1 MLSTFFR
8 HWLLSFQGIPKGA
21 WLLSAVNLINRCG
34 SMVLVFLS
42 VYLTTHLGFNIKEAG
57 YVMTCFG
64 IGALVGMWLGGIA
77 TDRFGYYPIQLGSL
91 ALNGLLLIGMVWVK
105 EFWTLCLTVFT
116 LSLVAEMFRPANQVA
131 IAYYSTVETRTRAIS
146 LQRMAFNLGFT
157 LAPAL
162 GGILAGKMGWE
173 WLFWAD
179 GITCLLSAVALR
191 LLLKPGK
198 VAKAESEV
206 TRKTTPV
213 IGDSP
218 YRDRPFI
225 AFTLLTFLGAMVFMQ
240 LIWTV
245 PVFFK
250 DSYQWN
256 ESSIGWAMALNGA
269 IVFLIEMPFI
279 FFAEGK
285 KTMLNL
291 VRWGILAYAISYLVF
306 LLPIGALVATCLYM
320 LFISIGEILVMPF
333 SSNLVY
339 RRAGERPNKG
349 QYLAMFGLSYSVAN
363 ILAPL
368 LGTQLI
374 AAWGYPALWT
384 SAIALA
390 FVTLGGFYWLE
401 KRLPSWT

>member
-1 MLSTFFR
+1 MLSTFFQ

-42 VYLTTHLGFNIKEAG
+42 VYLTTHLGFHIKDAG

-64 IGALVGMWLGGIA
+64 IGALLGMWLGGLA
-77 TDRFGYYPIQLGSL
+77 TDRFGYYPIQLASL
-91 ALNGLLLIGMVWVK
+91 AANGILLLAMVWVTA
-105 EFWTLCLTVFT
+105 FWSLCLLVFT

-131 IAYYSTVETRTRAIS
+131 IAYYSTAETRTRAIS

-162 GGILAGKMGWE
+162 GGILAGTMGWE

-179 GITCLLSAVALR
+179 GITCLLSALALW

-198 VAKAESEV
+198 VPKAEPTLGTHPLPTKGS
-206 TRKTTPV
+206 
-213 IGDSP
+213 SP
-218 YRDRPFI
+218 YRDKPFI

-250 DSYQWN
+250 EAYQWT

-285 KTMLNL
+285 KPMLYL
-291 VRWGILAYAISYLVF
+291 VRWGILAYALSYLIF
-306 LLPIGALVATCLYM
+306 LLPLSAVGATLLYM
-320 LFISIGEILVMPF
+320 LLISVGEILVMPF

-384 SAIALA
+384 SAISLA
-390 FVTLGGFYWLE
+390 IITLYGFYWLE
-401 KRLPSWT
+401 KRLPSWS